1 MVKIRPNVRITCF
14 LEKDQFELFCDNE
27 SQGFYDMFD
36 DDWLTFEYRG
46 QEAGLHLW
54 EDENDIWRA
63 QVHWGHTRDGKDI
76 SVKVIDYG
84 GKEITTPISTSY
96 AIQSSQSSGSYNG
109 FSKEEVFAFA
119 KERKNF
125 YETGRT
131 PLETSEGVIKG
142 IFGGVLGFLGFK
154 FLYIPM
160 LIVWWG
166 NIYFFQGKDSPFY
179 YFSIDY
185 INFNDSWEANMSI
198 LISLV
203 IVGFAVYGVLALI
216 AQIFQDSEIKDYQN
230 MYQKEAKK
238 SKAILE
244 AALEEQ
250 KHDFE
255 IEQATLIKDLQEKE
269 LQLERNKHQISI
281 LELKLE
287 KAELELET
295 YER

>member
-1 MVKIRPNVRITCF
+1 
-14 LEKDQFELFCDNE
+14 
-27 SQGFYDMFD
+27 
-36 DDWLTFEYRG
+36 
-46 QEAGLHLW
+46 
-54 EDENDIWRA
+54 
-63 QVHWGHTRDGKDI
+63 
-76 SVKVIDYG
+76 
-84 GKEITTPISTSY
+84 
-96 AIQSSQSSGSYNG
+96 
-109 FSKEEVFAFA
+109 
-119 KERKNF
+119 
-125 YETGRT
+125 
-131 PLETSEGVIKG
+131 
-142 IFGGVLGFLGFK
+142 
-154 FLYIPM
+154 
-160 LIVWWG
+160 
-166 NIYFFQGKDSPFY
+166 
-179 YFSIDY
+179 
-185 INFNDSWEANMSI
+185 MSI

-250 KHDFE
+250 KHDFA

>member
-1 MVKIRPNVRITCF
+1 MARIRPNVRITCF

-54 EDENDIWRA
+54 EDENNIWHA

-76 SVKVIDYG
+76 NVKVIDYG
-84 GKEITTPISTSY
+84 GKEIPNPISKSF
-96 AIQSSQSSGSYNG
+96 AVHSPQSEGSYNG

-119 KERKNF
+119 QERKDF

-131 PLETSEGVIKG
+131 PLGPSGGLIESIGGGLIGV
-142 IFGGVLGFLGFK
+142 LGFK

-203 IVGFAVYGVLALI
+203 IVGFAVYGVIALI
-216 AQIFQDSEIKDYQN
+216 MQIFQDSDVKNYRD
-230 MYQKEAKK
+230 MYQKEAEK
-238 SKAILE
+238 SKAIL
-244 AALEEQ
+244 AASLEEL
-250 KHDFE
+250 KNDFAM
-255 IEQATLIKDLQEKE
+255 EQATLIKDLQEKE

-287 KAELELET
+287 KAELELDT
-295 YER
+295 YGR